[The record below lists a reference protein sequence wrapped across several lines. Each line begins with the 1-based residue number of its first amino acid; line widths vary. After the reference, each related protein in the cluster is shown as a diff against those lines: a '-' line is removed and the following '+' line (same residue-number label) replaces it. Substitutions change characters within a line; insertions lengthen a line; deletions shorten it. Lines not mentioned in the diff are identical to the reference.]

1 MSKKISKAP
10 DYTLGEELFNSI
22 SHGVGVLLSIAALV
36 LLIVFGAIGG
46 GGYKL
51 ASGLVYGIS
60 LVLLYSMSMVYHIVQ
75 GKKGKAVMRIFDHCS
90 IFVLIAGTYT
100 PYMLMLTTTDKVR
113 GWVMF
118 GIIWGMA
125 VIGILMNSISLER
138 FKKISLVCY
147 IIMGW
152 AIVFTIKPI
161 IEGVPP
167 NGVRLL
173 LWGGIIYTVGI
184 IFYVLKK
191 YRYMHSVWHLF
202 VLGGSVCHYLSIQL
216 YVL

>member
-1 MSKKISKAP
+1 MSKKASKAP
-10 DYTLGEELFNSI
+10 VYTLGEELFNSI

-36 LLIVFGAIGG
+36 LLIIFAAIEGD
-46 GGYKL
+46 GYKL
-51 ASGLVYGIS
+51 ASGIVYGIS

-75 GKKGKAVMRIFDHCS
+75 NKKGKAVMRIFDHCS

-100 PYMLMLTTTDKVR
+100 PYLLTILDKTT

-125 VIGILMNSISLER
+125 VMGILMNSINLEK
-138 FKKISLVCY
+138 FKKISMICY
-147 IIMGW
+147 VIMGW
-152 AIVFTIKPI
+152 AIIFTIKPI
-161 IEGVPP
+161 VNGLQDQMGVI
-167 NGVRLL
+167 LL
-173 LWGGIIYTVGI
+173 LLGGIIYTVGI
-184 IFYVLKK
+184 IFYVMKK
-191 YRYMHSVWHLF
+191 HKYMHSVWHLF